1 MGNNTLE
8 RNSKFL
14 ALILRHKPE
23 KGNIVL
29 DKNGWA
35 EINDVVNNAGFS
47 LKILNEIV
55 MTDSKGRYEISEDN
69 KRIRAVQGHSIK
81 DVDVELEKVPVPPG
95 ELFHGTKRQF
105 IEEIKKKGLLPMNRH
120 HVHMTDNLKT
130 AQETADRRAGESV
143 ILVIDSCQMAAKGY
157 KFYKAKNGVF
167 HADNIPWEFISELKK
182 K

>member
-1 MGNNTLE
+1 MGKDTLE

-23 KGNIVL
+23 AGNIVL

-35 EINDVVNNAGFS
+35 EIMDVVNNAGFT
-47 LKILNEIV
+47 LKQLNEIV
-55 MTDSKGRYEISEDN
+55 MTDSKGRYEISEDGG
-69 KRIRAVQGHSIK
+69 RIRAVQGHSIK
-81 DVDVELEKVPVPPG
+81 SVEVELEKLHVPPG

-105 IEEIKKKGLLPMNRH
+105 MEQIKKKGLLPMNRH

-130 AQETADRRAGESV
+130 ARETADRRHGESV

-157 KFYKAKNGVF
+157 KFYKSKNGVF
-167 HADNIPWEFISELKK
+167 HADEIPWEFISELKTK
-182 K
+182 